1 MASNTS
7 RTMIAAL
14 QVSLDGFVQGPNG
27 EKDWVDSWAD
37 AIQLIPDVDTF
48 VLGGRMYPDYGEY
61 WESIFANAERVPP
74 FQERVPSKREIAYA
88 RLAARTPHVVLST
101 TLKSVS
107 WPAAQIIRDVAELRT
122 LKAQP
127 GKNMYVVGG
136 ATLVASL
143 LNEDL
148 IDELRL
154 IVHPTVL
161 GRGQS
166 LFGGVSKRLSLDL
179 VQAKS
184 TESGRVIVTY
194 RTCRK
199 DKAEIEPRT
208 RLA

>member
-14 QVSLDGFVQGPNG
+14 QVSLDGFTQGTNG

-37 AIQLIPDVDTF
+37 AIELIPDVDTF
-48 VLGGRMYPDYGEY
+48 VLGGHMYPDYGEY
-61 WESIFANAERVPP
+61 WEAIHDNPGRVPP
-74 FQERVPSKREIAYA
+74 FQERIPSKSEIAYA

-101 TLKSVS
+101 TLERVS

-136 ATLVASL
+136 ATLVANL

-154 IVHPTVL
+154 IVHPIVL
-161 GRGQS
+161 GRGQP
-166 LFGGVSKRLSLDL
+166 LFGGLSKRLSLDL

-184 TESGRVIVTY
+184 TKSGGVIVTY
-194 RTCRK
+194 RV
-199 DKAEIEPRT
+199 
-208 RLA
+208 